1 MRDAPRH
8 IVLTGN
14 TGFKIANFRAGLIRA
29 LIAQGHRVTVVAPP
43 DGYFDPLKAMGCAVV
58 PITMDRN
65 GTSPLA
71 EARLAAQILVVLRRL
86 RPDMVFS
93 YTIKNNI
100 YAGLACRLL
109 GIPFAPNVT
118 GLGPAFN
125 RKGLLNRVVRG
136 LYRQAFRRA
145 RAVFFQNTEDR
156 AVFLQAG
163 LVDPQVA
170 RLLPGS
176 GADLQRFN
184 ARPLP
189 PETRGIVFLFV
200 ARLLWDKGLGVLA
213 EAARDLRI
221 SHPHA
226 RIHVLGPL
234 DPDSASAISA
244 AQMQDWIA
252 EGLFHWLG
260 STEDVRPMLEAA
272 HCVVLPSY
280 YREGTPRSLIEAC
293 AIGRP
298 ILTTDMPG
306 CRDVVIPGETGFLCA
321 PRDAGS
327 LATAMRAFLA
337 LDPAQR
343 AAMGAAARRLAETRY
358 DEAIVIAAYQ
368 DILSSPMMAGHH
380 SMGDPR

>member
-1 MRDAPRH
+1 MRDSPRH

-14 TGFKIANFRAGLIRA
+14 TGFKIANFRRGLIRT
-29 LIAQGHRVTVVAPP
+29 LISEGHSVTVVAPS
-43 DGYFDPLKAMGCAVV
+43 DVHFTSLEALGCAVV

-65 GTSPLA
+65 GTAPLA
-71 EARLAAQILVVLRRL
+71 EARLALQILAALQRL
-86 RPDMVFS
+86 RPDVVFS

-100 YAGLACRLL
+100 YSGLACRLL
-109 GIPFAPNVT
+109 RIPFAPNVT

-125 RKGLLNRVVRG
+125 RKGLLNRLVRG

-145 RAVFFQNTEDR
+145 RTVFFQNTQDR
-156 AVFLQAG
+156 DVFLQAG
-163 LVDPQVA
+163 LVDSQVA

-176 GADLQRFN
+176 GVDLQQFS

-189 PETRGIVFLFV
+189 PDTDGIVFLFV

-234 DPDSASAISA
+234 DPDSASAVSA

-260 STEDVRPMLEAA
+260 STDDVRPMLEAA

-298 ILTTDMPG
+298 IITTDMPG

-321 PRDAGS
+321 PRDAGA
-327 LATAMRAFLA
+327 LAAAMQAFLA

-343 AAMGAAARRLAETRY
+343 AAMGAAARRVAETRY

-368 DILSSPMMAGHH
+368 DILRLP
-380 SMGDPR
+380 